1 MKTIR
6 FLTLI
11 LIVTF
16 LTNCAST
23 SKTIDFQDKMSL
35 DSFDIVKAIRNARS
49 RADHDKIADYYRNET
64 ATYLSKAG
72 LHQNMAEWYWAA
84 YDYPIL
90 THARSTD
97 LVKAARHCT
106 NLGRLNNRIA
116 EQYLLLA
123 QEHHKLAEMKE

>member
-11 LIVTF
+11 LIVAF
-16 LTNCAST
+16 LTHCAST
-23 SKTIDFQDKMSL
+23 GETMDFQDKEAL

-49 RADHDKIADYYRNET
+49 KADHEKIANYYRNET

-72 LHQNMAEWYWAA
+72 LHQKLAEWYWVA
-84 YDYPIL
+84 YDYPL
-90 THARSTD
+90 PTRARSAD
-97 LVKAARHCT
+97 LVKAAGHCT

-123 QEHHKLAEMKE
+123 QEHQQLVEMKE